1 MADSDIKMDA
11 LREQIECA
19 VQHVV
24 FTDAYKNRVNSFTIG
39 EFYKKNRRFALTSAD
54 SISVPESQLTRLVSE
69 LDASVGI
76 YKSSKSGKIG
86 NGLYHLKGS
95 LASPR
100 LPSIENYAKMLVL
113 AASRIGSER
122 VTELFAEWLQGKG
135 IRARLCALLKGIL
148 TEGKLAPANG
158 LHLETLPANGDDFPK
173 SLRIDQDDIRQEQ
186 FANRAILS
194 IEQEIASPLPLYD
207 PQASHESKPESLRR
221 YNLVN
226 PELSSITIE
235 SFCRAMSLATNNHV
249 DWFIYWWDYGD
260 VEAFFLNPG
269 FSSRRKEINAPSPIL
284 ISEADARYCLEI
296 HSWLHGF
303 SNLDLAIARWRKS
316 KQPTWTHDQFIE
328 LRIAL
333 ESVLL
338 NDDRS
343 FGEKKHRLAI
353 RGAWLLGDTFEE
365 RKECFETLRIFYD
378 YASSVIHAGSPKEKN
393 QRGLPKT
400 ISDAQNLCRD
410 AMLRIA
416 QEKALPNWT
425 DVILNR
431 VVDS

>member
-1 MADSDIKMDA
+1 MTDSDIKMDA
-11 LREQIECA
+11 LREHIECA
-19 VQHVV
+19 VQHAV
-24 FTDAYKNRVNSFTIG
+24 FTDVYKNRVNSFTIG
-39 EFYKKNRRFALTSAD
+39 QLYKKNRRFALTTED
-54 SISVPESQLTRLVSE
+54 SITVPESQLTRLVYE

-76 YKSSKSGKIG
+76 YKSSDSGEVG
-86 NGLYHLKGS
+86 NGLYHLMGS
-95 LASPR
+95 SASPR
-100 LPSIENYAKMLVL
+100 LPSVENYAKMLVL

-122 VTELFAEWLQGKG
+122 VAELFAEWLKGKG
-135 IRARLCALLKGIL
+135 IRSHSCVLLKGIL
-148 TEGKLAPANG
+148 TEGKLAPVNG
-158 LHLETLPANGDDFPK
+158 LHLETLPASGDDFPK
-173 SLRIDQDDIRQEQ
+173 SLRIDRYDIHEEQ
-186 FANRAILS
+186 FANRAMLS
-194 IEQEIASPLPLYD
+194 IEHEIASPLPLYD
-207 PQASHESKPESLRR
+207 PQASRESKPESLRS
-221 YNLVN
+221 YNQVN

-249 DWFIYWWDYGD
+249 DWFIHWWDYSD

-269 FSSRRKEINAPSPIL
+269 FSSQRKEINAPSPIL

-316 KQPTWTHDQFIE
+316 KRPTGTHDKLIE

-343 FGEKKHRLAI
+343 FGEKAHRLAI

-365 RKECFETLRIFYD
+365 RQECFETLRVFYN

-393 QRGLPKT
+393 QRGLSKT

-431 VVDS
+431 VLDP